1 MKQLLGFS
9 IALCSIVMLNV
20 LNYYPQAHNI
30 TSLRDIVSFA
40 TKTLPIQW
48 LIFIVLLVG
57 INLLFANSN
66 SVWFVIV
73 LMSLVGV
80 IGKIVGGYV
89 NFSEVEA
96 TKGELIAIVLIV
108 VAAIVSK
115 GVK

>member
-1 MKQLLGFS
+1 MRQLLGFAL
-9 IALCSIVMLNV
+9 ALCSIVMLNV
-20 LNYYPQAHNI
+20 LNYYPQAH
-30 TSLRDIVSFA
+30 SIVTVRQIASYSMRII
-40 TKTLPIQW
+40 PIQYA
-48 LIFIVLLVG
+48 ITVILLVG

-66 SVWFVIV
+66 SVWFVII